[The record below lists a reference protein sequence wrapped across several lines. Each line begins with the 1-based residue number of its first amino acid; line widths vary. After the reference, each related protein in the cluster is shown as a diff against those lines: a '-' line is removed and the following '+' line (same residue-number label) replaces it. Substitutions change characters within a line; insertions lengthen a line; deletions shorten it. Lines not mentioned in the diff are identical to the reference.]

1 MFTIHIYIY
10 ILYIIY
16 LPYSYYKNTLS
27 LPYTYP
33 TLYLPYTYPITEP
46 KNTRGHA
53 RGKGAGPGSKAKDW
67 RGGKEFNEGKVRGG
81 KKVKIKTAATL
92 DLP

>member
-1 MFTIHIYIY
+1 M
-10 ILYIIY
+10 
-16 LPYSYYKNTLS
+16 
-27 LPYTYP
+27 
-33 TLYLPYTYPITEP
+33 YLPYTYPITEP